1 MLPLY
6 RGITH
11 HFHAKSKFMGIVFL
25 LLCSFFSS
33 YSLAEEVD
41 VLNKLE
47 RIPPHL
53 IDRDE
58 DIVESPYIAY
68 AIGDDFKDPHSLDE
82 LIHNGRLRLQLTK
95 KEIKIGYNNTY
106 TGFFY
111 RLAPQKTFATKRF
124 LVINHRLA
132 GEIKIFRKVG
142 ENGKWDYIGS
152 TGSAIAYRY
161 RLNPT
166 IKPVVPIV
174 THENQ
179 SVYYFLSRSST
190 HRFDGYFQTMTE
202 DVFHYRESRDLYIYM
217 LYIGAFL
224 ALVVFNFLLY
234 ISLGDVIYLYY
245 CSSAIFVHLAGLSV
259 TGILDFATA
268 SLYISPSEYQLFY
281 TGMAVF
287 TTILFSARFYSIA
300 TYSRFIT
307 VVFQFLMAFSL
318 INVLAYIGPWEKL
331 FGSAYLGYV
340 IDGIAPL
347 SIFAMLAGGVISY
360 RKGNVMAKFY
370 LVSWGCFFGGTLIYF
385 GHYAGIFSRNVI
397 SSNGI
402 LIGNLL
408 EMIGFSLGMAYK
420 ISILDQEKSE
430 ALIRARGKSEYQR
443 MVRVLLHDLSNPV
456 GLIQYYVGLKKS
468 RPDEFEAKSAKAWDK
483 IRFGLT
489 KLSEIISFH
498 REQEVQINKLT
509 RTVSLSPILLR
520 EVFIEVELM
529 FEERLEMKG
538 LKLNFEGPMDIFV
551 KAERVSFINEV
562 MSNLISN
569 GIKFSPPGGVITIAT
584 NTAKENGED
593 IIYIHV
599 KDEGKGFSADQIQ
612 TFERDHF
619 LESTLGTKGEKGSG
633 FGLSLIKGY
642 MEVYEGEMKIL
653 TSDSVIDGNSKSL
666 HHGAV
671 IRLKFNRY

>member
-1 MLPLY
+1 MLPC
-6 RGITH
+6 
-11 HFHAKSKFMGIVFL
+11 KFRTCYLKVKMMGVALLMVLACVTTYANELSIV
-25 LLCSFFSS
+25 
-33 YSLAEEVD
+33 
-41 VLNKLE
+41 NRLE

-58 DIVESPYIAY
+58 EVVEKPYIAY
-68 AIGDDFKDPHSLDE
+68 AIGDDFKDATTLDE
-82 LIHNGRLRLQLTK
+82 LIESGRLRLKLTR
-95 KEIKIGYNNTY
+95 KEIKIGYNNSY

-111 RLAPQKTFATKRF
+111 RVAPQKSFAEKRF
-124 LVINHRLA
+124 LVVNHRLA

-142 ENGKWDYIGS
+142 EGGKWNYIGS
-152 TGSAIAYRY
+152 TGSSIPFHS

-166 IKPVVPIV
+166 IKPIVPIV
-174 THENQ
+174 TNENQ
-179 SVYYFLSRSST
+179 SVYYFLARSST
-190 HRFDGYFQTMTE
+190 HRFDGYFQTMSEST
-202 DVFHYRESRDLYIYM
+202 FHYRESRGLYIYM
-217 LYIGAFL
+217 LYIGAFV
-224 ALVVFNFLLY
+224 ALIVYNLLLY

-245 CSSAIFVHLAGLSV
+245 CSSALFVHLAGLSV
-259 TGILDFATA
+259 TGILDFAA
-268 SLYISPSEYQLFY
+268 APLHISPSEYQLFY
-281 TGMAVF
+281 TGMAVL
-287 TTILFSARFYSIA
+287 TTLLFSARFYSIS
-300 TYSRFIT
+300 TYSRSIT

-331 FGSAYLGYV
+331 FGGAYLGYV

-347 SIFAMLAGGVISY
+347 SIFAMLAGGIVSY

-370 LVSWGCFFGGTLIYF
+370 LVSWGCLFAGALIYF
-385 GHYAGIFSRNVI
+385 GHYAGIFSRNMI

-408 EMIGFSLGMAYK
+408 EMLGFSLGMAYK
-420 ISILDQEKSE
+420 ISILDQEKNE

-456 GLIQYYVGLKKS
+456 GLIQYYVGLKSS
-468 RPDEFEAKSAKAWDK
+468 RPEEFEAKSAKAWDK

-489 KLSEIISFH
+489 KLTEIISFH

-562 MSNLISN
+562 MSNIISN
-569 GIKFSPPGGVITIAT
+569 AIKFSPPGGVITIVT
-584 NTAKENGED
+584 NTAKENGKD
-593 IIYIHV
+593 IVYIHV
-599 KDEGKGFSADQIQ
+599 RDEGKGFSPEQIKS
-612 TFERDHF
+612 FEKDHF

-642 MEVYEGEMKIL
+642 MEVYEGEMNL
-653 TSDSVIDGNSKSL
+653 LASGSVLEGDSQNL
-666 HHGAV
+666 YHGAI